1 MELSHAEKLKQA
13 GIRKYGSLEAYQ
25 QSLVERGRKG
35 GSAPKKA
42 PSGFAADRD
51 RAKEA
56 GRKGLATRWGNGK
69 ER

>member
-1 MELSHAEKLKQA
+1 METRAEKLKQA
-13 GIRKYGSLEAYQ
+13 GIRKFGSLEAYK
-25 QSLVERGRKG
+25 QSLAERGRTG
-35 GSAPKKA
+35 GSAPKKT
-42 PSGFAADRD
+42 PSGFAADKN